1 MLKKGGEA
9 SMIQIKE
16 VVKTYPARDGGSVV
30 TALDGVTL
38 TINRGDIFGIVG
50 YSGAGKS
57 TLLRLINGLE
67 MPTKGEVI
75 VDGKEI
81 SRLKERELRQARQK
95 IGMIFQHFHLLWSR
109 TVRENVAFPLE
120 VAGLPK
126 EQIRKRVDQ
135 LLERVGLAERADAYP
150 SQLSGGQKQRVGIAR
165 ALANEPDILLC
176 DEATSALDPETTAS
190 ILQLLKE
197 IHREMGITLVL
208 ITHEMSVVRQI
219 CNKMAVMENG
229 RVVETGMVSSIF
241 SQPQQALTKQF
252 VKELQPST
260 QDDDTSGEVV
270 ELPLADADKLVT
282 LAKKHGIRFSVV
294 SGAIAGEQDD
304 RLRVRVDGT
313 EEQVQAVRQV
323 LNGGERAC

>member
-1 MLKKGGEA
+1 
-9 SMIQIKE
+9 MIQIEK
-16 VVKTYPARDGGSVV
+16 VSKTYPARDKGPAV

-38 TINRGDIFGIVG
+38 TVDRGDIFGIVG

-67 MPTKGEVI
+67 SPTTGKVV

-81 SRLKERELRQARQK
+81 SNLAERELRKARLK

-120 VAGLPK
+120 IAGVPK
-126 EQIRKRVDQ
+126 EEIRQRVDE
-135 LLERVGLAERADAYP
+135 LLQRVGLAERAEAYP

-165 ALANEPDILLC
+165 ALANQPDILLC

-229 RVVETGMVSSIF
+229 QVVESGTVEAIF
-241 SQPQQALTKQF
+241 SQPKHSLTKKF
-252 VKELQPST
+252 VQELFAET
-260 QDDDTSGEVV
+260 DDASGEIIELNPSEVV
-270 ELPLADADKLVT
+270 KLGKLAREQ
-282 LAKKHGIRFSVV
+282 GIHFSII
-294 SGAIAGEQDD
+294 SGAITGAQDD
-304 RLRVRVDGT
+304 RVRVKVVGT
-313 EEQVQAVRQV
+313 AEQVQAVRNQ
-323 LNGGERAC
+323 LSGGEAPC

>member
-1 MLKKGGEA
+1 LHNKGGET

-16 VVKTYPARDGGSVV
+16 VIKTYPARDGGSVV

-252 VKELQPST
+252 VKELQPSI

-313 EEQVQAVRQV
+313 EEQVLAVRQV

>member
-1 MLKKGGEA
+1 
-9 SMIQIKE
+9 MIQIKE

-260 QDDDTSGEVV
+260 QGDDASGEVV
-270 ELPLADADKLVT
+270 ELPLGDADKLVA

-313 EEQVQAVRQV
+313 EAQMQAVRQV
-323 LNGGERAC
+323 LSGGERAC

>member
-1 MLKKGGEA
+1 
-9 SMIQIKE
+9 MIQIKE

>member
-1 MLKKGGEA
+1 
-9 SMIQIKE
+9 MIQIKE

-260 QDDDTSGEVV
+260 QGDDTSGEVV
-270 ELPLADADKLVT
+270 ELPLGDADKLVA
-282 LAKKHGIRFSVV
+282 LAKEHGIRFSVV

-304 RLRVRVDGT
+304 CLRVRVDGT
-313 EEQVQAVRQV
+313 EAQMQAVRQV
-323 LNGGERAC
+323 LCGGERAC